1 MNAQFKRGIL
11 ELCIIKLISFKE
23 KSASEILELISKDLE
38 VNENTVYPIL
48 RRLKNEGTLTTE
60 RVSSTVGAPKKMY
73 FITEQGKIHLEE
85 QENEWLTFNQKVARI
100 MEGNY
105 E

>member
-11 ELCIIKLISFKE
+11 ELCIVKLISFNP
-23 KSASEILELISKDLE
+23 KSASEILDLISNDLE

-48 RRLKNEGTLTTE
+48 RRLKKEGTLDTE
-60 RVSSTVGAPKKMY
+60 KVSSALGAPKKMY
-73 FITEQGKIHLEE
+73 FITDLGKSHLEE
-85 QENEWLTFNQKVARI
+85 QENEWRSFNEKVAKI

>member
-11 ELCIIKLISFKE
+11 ELCIIKLISFNP
-23 KSASEILELISKDLE
+23 KSASEILELISMDLD

-48 RRLKNEGTLTTE
+48 RRLKNEGVLTIE
-60 RVSSTVGAPKKMY
+60 KVSSQVGAPKKMY
-73 FITEQGKIHLEE
+73 SITENGVIHLEE
-85 QENEWLTFNQKVARI
+85 QENEWRSFNEKVARI
-100 MEGNY
+100 MEGRY